1 MIRGMLAFIGIK
13 DLVMICN
20 AFAGCA
26 AIVVAA
32 KGGNVPLACGLIFL
46 AAVFDFLDGG
56 LARATAPNPFGKELD
71 SLCDAISF
79 GLAPALLVFFQGP
92 TVPLHY
98 LAAPLIYLGGAIFR
112 LARFNVTTQKNFTGI
127 PSPAAAL
134 TAAAL
139 TLAGLSWQMLHG
151 TLVVLSFLM
160 ICDIEYPSQKNLK
173 SSQILFIAILGV
185 IAYIGVSSLGGNVL
199 GTAGSAIG
207 VGYILSPL
215 VLYGNASDHEEETKD
230 TDEE

>member
-1 MIRGMLAFIGIK
+1 MISGMLAFIGIK
-13 DLVMICN
+13 DLVTICN
-20 AFAGCA
+20 AFAGSA

-32 KGGNVPLACGLIFL
+32 KGGNVPLACGFIFL
-46 AAVFDFLDGG
+46 AALFDFLDGA

-92 TVPLHY
+92 TAPLYY
-98 LAAPLIYLGGAIFR
+98 LAAPLIYLAGAIFR
-112 LARFNVTTQKNFTGI
+112 LARFNITTQKNFTGI

-134 TAAAL
+134 TATAF

-151 TLVVLSFLM
+151 TLIVLSFLM
-160 ICDIEYPSQKNLK
+160 VCDIEYRSQK
-173 SSQILFIAILGV
+173 SFTSRQILLIAILGGAV
-185 IAYIGVSSLGGNVL
+185 YLAVGSLGGNVL
-199 GTAGSAIG
+199 GTAGSAVG

-215 VLYGNASDHEEETKD
+215 VLGWKPPDSDLTSKD
-230 TDEE
+230 P

>member
-1 MIRGMLAFIGIK
+1 MIRGMIAFIGIK
-13 DLVMICN
+13 DLVTICN

-32 KGGNVPLACGLIFL
+32 QGGNLPLACGFIFL
-46 AAVFDFLDGG
+46 AAVFDFLDGA
-56 LARATAPNPFGKELD
+56 LARATAPNPFGGELD

-92 TVPLHY
+92 TVPLYY
-98 LAAPLIYLGGAIFR
+98 LAAPLVYLAGAIFR

-134 TAAAL
+134 TATAF
-139 TLAGLSWQMLHG
+139 TLAGLPWQILHG
-151 TLVVLSFLM
+151 TIVVLSFLM
-160 ICDIEYPSQKNLK
+160 VCDIEYRSQKKLTTH
-173 SSQILFIAILGV
+173 QILLITILGV
-185 IAYIGVSSLGGNVL
+185 TTYLAVGSLGGNLL
-199 GTAGSAIG
+199 GTAGSAVG

-215 VLYGNASDHEEETKD
+215 VLGGEVPDS
-230 TDEE
+230 DEEGKDSDKE